1 MAANFMSTVD
11 RALALFGLEPK
22 AEIVGKTRTGQLVPW
37 WSQMGGMA
45 AYGDGVPEPFTYA
58 RQAEYYRRAPSM
70 YAAVSLL
77 AEAAAMT
84 DIAVFAGKEEDAERL
99 YEHPVLELLRKP
111 APNMEWLS
119 LDKFTVIES
128 IVSSLRLAGNAYLYM
143 GGRSSPKRPP
153 MMLLPLR
160 PDRITP
166 VGSNADGVVYYNYE
180 VGGKEFPILT
190 EDVIHLRTFHPL
202 NDFAGLSPIE
212 PASYALSADVAAQ
225 RHNLATFK
233 NSARISGVVES
244 DKETFKPDQKEMME
258 QYWQDTYTGNPDK
271 AGQLAFLWDG
281 FKFKDLG
288 MNLRDA
294 EYIEGRKM
302 NRQDSFL
309 TQRVH
314 PALLMAED
322 VNRANAQTGEYLFAK
337 YTLLPMLT
345 RIIERLNAELMSLY
359 PDNAELRCL
368 DVVPRDAAQ
377 EVAEREMN
385 LRSSVVTPN
394 EVRSAI
400 GYDDA
405 PWGNVPI
412 AVMEKVITVN
422 EMRKFAKLDPLEDG
436 GDKLLAEVG
445 KSGATSSS
453 TNNDPNAPIVAPQEL
468 FGAAAGTVANRDARA
483 SNASVNANG
492 AQSDAQQEPP
502 KRLWNLVGADSREEM
517 DAIFMAAA
525 RTLGGGY

>member
-1 MAANFMSTVD
+1 MAANFMSGMD

-22 AEIVGKTRTGQLVPW
+22 AEIVRKTKPGQLVPW
-37 WSQMGGMA
+37 WEQMGQMA

-84 DIAVFAGKEEDAERL
+84 EMAVFAGSEKDAERI
-99 YEHPVLELLRKP
+99 YNHPVLDLLRRP

-128 IVSSLRLAGNAYLYM
+128 IVSSLRLAGNTYLYM

-153 MMLLPLR
+153 TMLLPLR

-166 VGSNADGVVYYNYE
+166 VGSNTDGVVYYLYA

-190 EDVIHLRTFHPL
+190 EDVIHLRTFNPL

-244 DKETFKPDQKEMME
+244 DKETVKPDQKEMME
-258 QYWQDTYTGNPDK
+258 RYWQDTYTGNPDK

-294 EYIEGRKM
+294 EYIQGRKM

-345 RIIERLNAELMSLY
+345 RLIARLNAELMTLY
-359 PDNAELRCL
+359 DAPAELRCL
-368 DVVPRDAAQ
+368 NVVPRDVAQ
-377 EVAEREMN
+377 EVAERESN
-385 LRSSVVTPN
+385 LRTSVVTPN

-400 GYDDA
+400 GFDNA
-405 PWGNVPI
+405 PWGDVPVAYI
-412 AVMEKVITVN
+412 EKVITVN
-422 EMRKFAKLDPLEDG
+422 EMRKFAKLEPLEDG

-445 KSGATSSS
+445 KSGAPSSS
-453 TNNDPNAPIVAPQEL
+453 TDDDQNAPIVAPQEL
-468 FGAAAGTVANRDARA
+468 FGAAAGTVAGTDDRDD
-483 SNASVNANG
+483 NANVNAND
-492 AQSDAQQEPP
+492 AQSDAQREPP
-502 KRLWNLVGADSREEM
+502 KKLWDLVGATSPQEM